1 MDISDKDEKNGAE
14 RMEREYSNHCFA
26 TFYRKYLENV
36 KILY

>member
-26 TFYRKYLENV
+26 TFCRKYLENV